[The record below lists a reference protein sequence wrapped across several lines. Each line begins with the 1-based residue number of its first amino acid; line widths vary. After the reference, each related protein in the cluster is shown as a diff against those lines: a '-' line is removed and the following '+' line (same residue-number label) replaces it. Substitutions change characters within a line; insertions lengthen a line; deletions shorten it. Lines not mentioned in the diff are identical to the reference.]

1 MWCPLHPMPK
11 ERAQSGESGHRILQG
26 PTAPAQP
33 RPGRIALPLLF
44 LLVVGRTDLA
54 IYAAFGAF
62 TSIYAR
68 NEPIRARFTHQTQAG
83 VLITACVML
92 GVLLSNLGASGP
104 VVPVPEHDGLTTGQ
118 PRAHAG
124 RFFLATGVAGILGSL
139 SGLSHSYWSMV
150 AADTQ
155 AIPLMRQAAKGA
167 RDALRADHPLFSG
180 PIPRGRSPGG

>member
-1 MWCPLHPMPK
+1 MPK

-68 NEPIRARFTHQTQAG
+68 NELIRARFKHQTQAG
-83 VLITACVML
+83 VLITACGML
-92 GVLLSNLGASGP
+92 GVLLSNLGASEP
-104 VVPVPEHDGLTTGQ
+104 VVPVPEHHGLTTGQ
-118 PRAHAG
+118 LCAHAG

-139 SGLSHSYWSMV
+139 SGLSHSYWAMV

-155 AIPLMRQAAKGA
+155 AIPLMRQAAN
-167 RDALRADHPLFSG
+167 
-180 PIPRGRSPGG
+180 GGT

>member
-1 MWCPLHPMPK
+1 M
-11 ERAQSGESGHRILQG
+11 AV
-26 PTAPAQP
+26 
-33 RPGRIALPLLF
+33 PLLF

-92 GVLLSNLGASGP
+92 GVLLSNLGGVGTGDARPGASWADNKTAAGP
-104 VVPVPEHDGLTTGQ
+104 RRSV
-118 PRAHAG
+118 
-124 RFFLATGVAGILGSL
+124 FLATGVASILGSL
-139 SGLSHSYWSMV
+139 SGLTHSYWAMV

-155 AIPLMRQAAKGA
+155 AIPLMRQAAN
-167 RDALRADHPLFSG
+167 
-180 PIPRGRSPGG
+180 GGT

>member
-1 MWCPLHPMPK
+1 MSQVTEFFRVPPLQRNHV
-11 ERAQSGESGHRILQG
+11 
-26 PTAPAQP
+26 PAA
-33 RPGRIALPLLF
+33 RIALSVAVPLLF

-92 GVLLSNLGASGP
+92 GVLLSNLGASEP
-104 VVPVPEHDGLTTGQ
+104 VVPVPEHHGLTTGQ

-139 SGLSHSYWSMV
+139 SGLSHSYWAMV

-155 AIPLMRQAAKGA
+155 AIPLMRQAAN
-167 RDALRADHPLFSG
+167 
-180 PIPRGRSPGG
+180 GGT

>member
-1 MWCPLHPMPK
+1 MSQVT
-11 ERAQSGESGHRILQG
+11 EFFRV
-26 PTAPAQP
+26 APPQRNHVPAT
-33 RPGRIALPLLF
+33 RIALSVAVPLLF

-83 VLITACVML
+83 VLITACGML
-92 GVLLSNLGASGP
+92 GVLLSNLGASEP
-104 VVPVPEHDGLTTGQ
+104 VTPVPEHHGLTTGQ
-118 PRAHAG
+118 LCAHAG

-139 SGLSHSYWSMV
+139 SGLSHSYWAMV

-155 AIPLMRQAAKGA
+155 AIPLMRQAANG
-167 RDALRADHPLFSG
+167 ST
-180 PIPRGRSPGG
+180 

>member
-1 MWCPLHPMPK
+1 
-11 ERAQSGESGHRILQG
+11 
-26 PTAPAQP
+26 
-33 RPGRIALPLLF
+33 LF

-124 RFFLATGVAGILGSL
+124 RFFLATGVADILGSL
-139 SGLSHSYWSMV
+139 SGLSHSYWAMV

>member
-26 PTAPAQP
+26 PTV
-33 RPGRIALPLLF
+33 R
-44 LLVVGRTDLA
+44 
-54 IYAAFGAF
+54 AF

-139 SGLSHSYWSMV
+139 SGLSHSYWAMV

-155 AIPLMRQAAKGA
+155 AIPLMRQAANGA
-167 RDALRADHPLFSG
+167 RDAPRADHPLFSG
-180 PIPRGRSPGG
+180 PSPRGRSPGG

>member
-1 MWCPLHPMPK
+1 MWSPLHPMPK

-26 PTAPAQP
+26 PTVPAQP

-124 RFFLATGVAGILGSL
+124 RFFLATGVADILGSL
-139 SGLSHSYWSMV
+139 SGLSHSYWAMV

>member
-1 MWCPLHPMPK
+1 MPK

-26 PTAPAQP
+26 PTVPAQP

-139 SGLSHSYWSMV
+139 SGLSHSYWAMV